1 MKMRKKQTGRRIMAV
16 LLSFL
21 LLIGVMPVTVTPV
34 RAEDA
39 TQSEVNADAGT
50 DVDADANADADA
62 DVMPLADIVSG
73 IVVVPLDITY
83 DGAVHD
89 AVEVQGMNADTD
101 HVTYKLGDGDWADS
115 CPQISD
121 AGEYIVS
128 VKVERD
134 GYTPYESGAVTARIA
149 KKQIENVEV
158 TPYSGTYDETA
169 HDVVAISEEGAD
181 YTISFKE
188 ENGDWTDVCPQ
199 IENVG
204 TKTVT
209 VKMERDNYET
219 LTNDYTAEVLSGT
232 IEGVSATLKTE
243 LVYTGTPQQLVESVT
258 GTRAGDKIYYKIDD
272 GAWIVNTDATAGMVT
287 DAGTYKVSIK
297 VERGSN
303 YEAKEIELDP
313 ATVAV
318 KKAPQTI
325 TFVKDNLT
333 QVVFD
338 ETEPANN
345 VYDYSAEGEPGNTR
359 SITYRV
365 ENNAVSDTA
374 DIATIASIDQSTGE
388 LKILKGGYHIKVIAT
403 IAGDTNYESTEIAK
417 SVTVKNCEKD
427 LLSFKNAVVNVS
439 LKDGAVLTGQKA
451 DKKYTDDNGEITYAA
466 LIDGNAETL
475 DAYGLT
481 INAVTGDIS
490 VTDLVLLGRK
500 MTENNGGISIAV
512 TAEKAC
518 GTKKELETEDEKT
531 VYAAG
536 DAGYKV
542 NLTYAAVPANPYTL
556 KTQNGEIVTGPD
568 GNNGWFKTPV
578 IVEAKSGYSIA
589 SGTLTAGFSDSV
601 ILDEQGTQARVVF
614 LKNNTTDE
622 ITAPVTVTE
631 IAKMDS
637 VKPDAN
643 QISIAYSTPV
653 VSNIFN
659 FYKTKVTI
667 TFTAYDVTSGI
678 DYFDWEYIKADVTGS
693 GNLEA
698 DQGRVEAVRDG
709 SDATKYTG
717 TLTLP
722 RNEADQLRG
731 YLSVTATDQAGN
743 QSDVKTDSGKI
754 FVRDTI
760 SPTASVTYQLAGE
773 GRQNRIGD
781 KYYFSNDV
789 VFTFDVVESN
799 FFAEDVQVAVSKDG
813 RVSRME
819 NLNWTDTGKQDEHET
834 TLTLSEDGD
843 YFVYFSYADRSGNEV
858 QTTYQSEMIVIDK
871 TAPVITFTYDENTQI
886 ATVSVIERNFRKE
899 DFKAAVEAENIYGE
913 SVACDVQT
921 ILRNCEWTRSGDV
934 NTATISTQFMDA
946 SYVLTFDYSDLIGN
960 AAQQIRTD
968 SFVVDHTGPAT
979 ATMSVKYSTSLL
991 DMILEGITFGYYNPD
1006 VRVTFTAS
1014 DEVSGVDHFTWSYTK
1029 QTGASD
1035 SNVSAYQ
1042 DTVVAAEQ
1050 DAGNRSR
1057 YSATVTLPA
1066 ETAQQLRGNIAFTA
1080 TDGKGNVSE
1089 KITDAGH
1096 VLVVDTIAP
1105 TMNVEYSQ
1113 ASRIAGSTMYYNGSV
1128 TAVLNVTEAN
1138 FYRQDVEVKV
1148 TKNGQIT
1155 SIAPDWNDI
1164 SEDLH
1169 RGTIIIPA
1177 AADHADDGD
1186 YVITVSYQDR
1196 SNNTMAAYTSDVIT
1210 VDTLNPVIDV
1220 AYANTNKINAVTD
1233 AEGHVRNYYNSVQT
1247 ATVSVNEHN
1256 FDQNEVD
1263 LQITAK
1269 DIQGNELAIDSL
1281 CTRSGWSTE
1290 GDVHTMTITYAGSA
1304 NYTFD
1309 VSYIDQAANPAADY
1323 AADYFTVDTNKA
1335 KNLEVSY
1342 SASILET
1349 ILQGITFGFYNA
1361 KTTVTITATDDIA
1374 GVHSFKYSYLNA
1386 AGVSNTNAE
1395 LRDQVI
1401 GADKITYSGGGAT
1414 ATATFEIPQE
1424 ALGANNQFNG
1434 TIDFNATD
1442 RSGNESDYFE
1452 DTLRI
1457 VVDNISP
1464 TASVEYNTPVQTVDG
1479 VAYYDGDVTATVTI
1493 EEANFYAEDVEIS
1506 VTRDDGAYNVDPVW
1520 VDESSDVHTGTF
1532 KLTGDGD
1539 YFVTISYSDKS
1550 TNEMETY
1557 TSDQLTVDTEI
1568 EEATIMADGQELDG
1582 RAFKDEI
1589 IPEVHFEDTNFESC
1603 EIRLVRTSFADKNVD
1618 VTDKFITGHIVT
1630 NANGGSGTFDTFA
1643 KEQDND
1649 GIYTMTVSMNDKAGH
1664 SIEKSATFTVNR
1676 YGSVY
1681 EYSDYLVS
1689 LIADGG
1695 AYVQNVDK
1703 DLIITEYNAD
1713 RLVDNSLDIEISKD
1727 GKPVEDASYSV
1738 SPDPASVTEAGT
1750 SGWYQY
1756 QYTIAKENFAKDGVY
1771 KVAVSSKD
1779 DTGNTPENSNYDN
1792 KNILFRVDS
1801 TAPEINSI
1809 SGLENS
1815 IVNATQVAV
1824 KYTVYDTIGLQ
1835 SVDVYVDGKNVD
1847 KITDFSDDVNNYTG
1861 TFTLSENQ
1869 NAQHVQLVVYDLAG
1883 NSTDTDS
1890 KDFSS
1895 EYAFHNMVTVSTNLF
1910 VRWFANKALFWGTI
1924 GGVGAVCAGT
1934 AAGVTVFRRRKIKHS
1949 AQ

>member
-50 DVDADANADADA
+50 DVDADA

-101 HVTYKLGDGDWADS
+101 HVTYKLGDGDWAEG
-115 CPQISD
+115 CPQISE
-121 AGEYIVS
+121 AGEYTVT
-128 VKVERD
+128 VKVERE
-134 GYTPYESGAVTARIA
+134 GYTPYESGAVTAKIA
-149 KKQIENVEV
+149 KKQIEDVEV

-243 LVYTGTPQQLVESVT
+243 LVYTGTPQQLVENVT

-313 ATVAV
+313 ATVTV

-374 DIATIASIDQSTGE
+374 DIAAVATIDQSTGE

-403 IAGDTNYESTEIAK
+403 VAGDTNYESTEIAK
-417 SVTVKNCEKD
+417 SITVKNCEND
-427 LLSFKNAVVNVS
+427 LLSFKNAVVNAS

-481 INAVTGDIS
+481 INAATGDIS

-518 GTKKELETEDEKT
+518 GTKKELKTEDEKT

-589 SGTLTAGFSDSV
+589 SGALTAGFSDSV
-601 ILDEQGTQARVVF
+601 ILDEQGTEAHVIF
-614 LKNNTTDE
+614 LKNNATDE

-631 IAKMDS
+631 ITKMDS

-760 SPTASVTYQLAGE
+760 SPTASVTYQIAGE
-773 GRQNRIGD
+773 GRQQEIGD

-789 VFTFDVVESN
+789 AFTFDVVESN

-834 TLTLSEDGD
+834 TLTLSEDGE
-843 YFVYFSYADRSGNEV
+843 YIVYLSYADRSGNEPA
-858 QTTYQSEMIVIDK
+858 TYQSAVIIIDK
-871 TAPVITFTYDENTQI
+871 TAPVITFIYDENTQI
-886 ATVSVIERNFRKE
+886 ATISVIERNFRKE

-921 ILRNCEWTRSGDV
+921 ILRNCEWTRSGD
-934 NTATISTQFMDA
+934 
-946 SYVLTFDYSDLIGN
+946 
-960 AAQQIRTD
+960 
-968 SFVVDHTGPAT
+968 
-979 ATMSVKYSTSLL
+979 
-991 DMILEGITFGYYNPD
+991 
-1006 VRVTFTAS
+1006 
-1014 DEVSGVDHFTWSYTK
+1014 
-1029 QTGASD
+1029 
-1035 SNVSAYQ
+1035 
-1042 DTVVAAEQ
+1042 
-1050 DAGNRSR
+1050 
-1057 YSATVTLPA
+1057 
-1066 ETAQQLRGNIAFTA
+1066 
-1080 TDGKGNVSE
+1080 
-1089 KITDAGH
+1089 
-1096 VLVVDTIAP
+1096 
-1105 TMNVEYSQ
+1105 
-1113 ASRIAGSTMYYNGSV
+1113 
-1128 TAVLNVTEAN
+1128 
-1138 FYRQDVEVKV
+1138 
-1148 TKNGQIT
+1148 
-1155 SIAPDWNDI
+1155 
-1164 SEDLH
+1164 
-1169 RGTIIIPA
+1169 
-1177 AADHADDGD
+1177 
-1186 YVITVSYQDR
+1186 
-1196 SNNTMAAYTSDVIT
+1196 
-1210 VDTLNPVIDV
+1210 
-1220 AYANTNKINAVTD
+1220 
-1233 AEGHVRNYYNSVQT
+1233 
-1247 ATVSVNEHN
+1247 
-1256 FDQNEVD
+1256 
-1263 LQITAK
+1263 
-1269 DIQGNELAIDSL
+1269 
-1281 CTRSGWSTE
+1281 
-1290 GDVHTMTITYAGSA
+1290 
-1304 NYTFD
+1304 
-1309 VSYIDQAANPAADY
+1309 
-1323 AADYFTVDTNKA
+1323 
-1335 KNLEVSY
+1335 
-1342 SASILET
+1342 
-1349 ILQGITFGFYNA
+1349 
-1361 KTTVTITATDDIA
+1361 
-1374 GVHSFKYSYLNA
+1374 
-1386 AGVSNTNAE
+1386 
-1395 LRDQVI
+1395 
-1401 GADKITYSGGGAT
+1401 
-1414 ATATFEIPQE
+1414 
-1424 ALGANNQFNG
+1424 
-1434 TIDFNATD
+1434 DFNA
-1442 RSGNESDYFE
+1442 
-1452 DTLRI
+1452 
-1457 VVDNISP
+1457 
-1464 TASVEYNTPVQTVDG
+1464 
-1479 VAYYDGDVTATVTI
+1479 AYGCI
-1493 EEANFYAEDVEIS
+1493 
-1506 VTRDDGAYNVDPVW
+1506 
-1520 VDESSDVHTGTF
+1520 
-1532 KLTGDGD
+1532 
-1539 YFVTISYSDKS
+1539 
-1550 TNEMETY
+1550 
-1557 TSDQLTVDTEI
+1557 
-1568 EEATIMADGQELDG
+1568 
-1582 RAFKDEI
+1582 
-1589 IPEVHFEDTNFESC
+1589 
-1603 EIRLVRTSFADKNVD
+1603 
-1618 VTDKFITGHIVT
+1618 
-1630 NANGGSGTFDTFA
+1630 
-1643 KEQDND
+1643 
-1649 GIYTMTVSMNDKAGH
+1649 
-1664 SIEKSATFTVNR
+1664 
-1676 YGSVY
+1676 
-1681 EYSDYLVS
+1681 
-1689 LIADGG
+1689 
-1695 AYVQNVDK
+1695 
-1703 DLIITEYNAD
+1703 
-1713 RLVDNSLDIEISKD
+1713 
-1727 GKPVEDASYSV
+1727 
-1738 SPDPASVTEAGT
+1738 
-1750 SGWYQY
+1750 
-1756 QYTIAKENFAKDGVY
+1756 
-1771 KVAVSSKD
+1771 
-1779 DTGNTPENSNYDN
+1779 
-1792 KNILFRVDS
+1792 
-1801 TAPEINSI
+1801 
-1809 SGLENS
+1809 
-1815 IVNATQVAV
+1815 
-1824 KYTVYDTIGLQ
+1824 
-1835 SVDVYVDGKNVD
+1835 
-1847 KITDFSDDVNNYTG
+1847 
-1861 TFTLSENQ
+1861 
-1869 NAQHVQLVVYDLAG
+1869 
-1883 NSTDTDS
+1883 
-1890 KDFSS
+1890 
-1895 EYAFHNMVTVSTNLF
+1895 
-1910 VRWFANKALFWGTI
+1910 
-1924 GGVGAVCAGT
+1924 VCAD
-1934 AAGVTVFRRRKIKHS
+1934 I
-1949 AQ
+1949 

>member
-62 DVMPLADIVSG
+62 DADVMPLADIVSG
-73 IVVVPLDITY
+73 ISVVPLDITY

-101 HVTYKLGDGDWADS
+101 HVTYKLGDGDWAEG
-115 CPQISD
+115 CPQISE
-121 AGEYIVS
+121 AGEYTVT

-134 GYTPYESGAVTARIA
+134 GYTPYESGAVTAKIA
-149 KKQIENVEV
+149 KKQIEDVEV

-243 LVYTGTPQQLVESVT
+243 LVYTGTPQQLVENVT

-313 ATVAV
+313 ATVTV
-318 KKAPQTI
+318 KKVPQTI

-333 QVVFD
+333 QIVFD

-374 DIATIASIDQSTGE
+374 DIAAVATIDQSTGE

-417 SVTVKNCEKD
+417 SITVKNCEND
-427 LLSFKNAVVNVS
+427 LLSFKNAVVNAS

-466 LIDGNAETL
+466 LIDGNAESL

-481 INAVTGDIS
+481 INAATGDIS

-500 MTENNGGISIAV
+500 MTENNGGLSIAV

-518 GTKKELETEDEKT
+518 GTKKELKTEDEKT
-531 VYAAG
+531 VYASG

-556 KTQNGEIVTGPD
+556 KTQNGETVTGPD

-589 SGTLTAGFSDSV
+589 SGALTAGFSDSV
-601 ILDEQGTQARVVF
+601 ILDEQGTEARVVF

-631 IAKMDS
+631 ITKMDS

-760 SPTASVTYQLAGE
+760 SPTASVTYQIAGE
-773 GRQNRIGD
+773 GRQQEIGD

-789 VFTFDVVESN
+789 AFTFDVVESN

-834 TLTLSEDGD
+834 TLMLSEDGE
-843 YFVYFSYADRSGNEV
+843 YIVYFSYADRSGNEPA
-858 QTTYQSEMIVIDK
+858 TYQSAVIIIDK

-899 DFKAAVEAENIYGE
+899 DFKTAVEAENIYGE

-934 NTATISTQFMDA
+934 NTATISTQLMDA
-946 SYVLTFDYSDLIGN
+946 S
-960 AAQQIRTD
+960 
-968 SFVVDHTGPAT
+968 
-979 ATMSVKYSTSLL
+979 M
-991 DMILEGITFGYYNPD
+991 
-1006 VRVTFTAS
+1006 
-1014 DEVSGVDHFTWSYTK
+1014 
-1029 QTGASD
+1029 
-1035 SNVSAYQ
+1035 
-1042 DTVVAAEQ
+1042 
-1050 DAGNRSR
+1050 
-1057 YSATVTLPA
+1057 
-1066 ETAQQLRGNIAFTA
+1066 
-1080 TDGKGNVSE
+1080 
-1089 KITDAGH
+1089 
-1096 VLVVDTIAP
+1096 
-1105 TMNVEYSQ
+1105 
-1113 ASRIAGSTMYYNGSV
+1113 
-1128 TAVLNVTEAN
+1128 
-1138 FYRQDVEVKV
+1138 
-1148 TKNGQIT
+1148 
-1155 SIAPDWNDI
+1155 
-1164 SEDLH
+1164 
-1169 RGTIIIPA
+1169 
-1177 AADHADDGD
+1177 
-1186 YVITVSYQDR
+1186 
-1196 SNNTMAAYTSDVIT
+1196 
-1210 VDTLNPVIDV
+1210 
-1220 AYANTNKINAVTD
+1220 
-1233 AEGHVRNYYNSVQT
+1233 
-1247 ATVSVNEHN
+1247 
-1256 FDQNEVD
+1256 
-1263 LQITAK
+1263 
-1269 DIQGNELAIDSL
+1269 
-1281 CTRSGWSTE
+1281 C
-1290 GDVHTMTITYAGSA
+1290 
-1304 NYTFD
+1304 
-1309 VSYIDQAANPAADY
+1309 
-1323 AADYFTVDTNKA
+1323 
-1335 KNLEVSY
+1335 
-1342 SASILET
+1342 
-1349 ILQGITFGFYNA
+1349 
-1361 KTTVTITATDDIA
+1361 
-1374 GVHSFKYSYLNA
+1374 
-1386 AGVSNTNAE
+1386 
-1395 LRDQVI
+1395 
-1401 GADKITYSGGGAT
+1401 
-1414 ATATFEIPQE
+1414 
-1424 ALGANNQFNG
+1424 
-1434 TIDFNATD
+1434 
-1442 RSGNESDYFE
+1442 
-1452 DTLRI
+1452 
-1457 VVDNISP
+1457 
-1464 TASVEYNTPVQTVDG
+1464 
-1479 VAYYDGDVTATVTI
+1479 
-1493 EEANFYAEDVEIS
+1493 
-1506 VTRDDGAYNVDPVW
+1506 
-1520 VDESSDVHTGTF
+1520 
-1532 KLTGDGD
+1532 
-1539 YFVTISYSDKS
+1539 
-1550 TNEMETY
+1550 
-1557 TSDQLTVDTEI
+1557 
-1568 EEATIMADGQELDG
+1568 
-1582 RAFKDEI
+1582 
-1589 IPEVHFEDTNFESC
+1589 
-1603 EIRLVRTSFADKNVD
+1603 
-1618 VTDKFITGHIVT
+1618 
-1630 NANGGSGTFDTFA
+1630 
-1643 KEQDND
+1643 
-1649 GIYTMTVSMNDKAGH
+1649 
-1664 SIEKSATFTVNR
+1664 
-1676 YGSVY
+1676 
-1681 EYSDYLVS
+1681 
-1689 LIADGG
+1689 
-1695 AYVQNVDK
+1695 
-1703 DLIITEYNAD
+1703 
-1713 RLVDNSLDIEISKD
+1713 
-1727 GKPVEDASYSV
+1727 
-1738 SPDPASVTEAGT
+1738 
-1750 SGWYQY
+1750 
-1756 QYTIAKENFAKDGVY
+1756 
-1771 KVAVSSKD
+1771 
-1779 DTGNTPENSNYDN
+1779 
-1792 KNILFRVDS
+1792 
-1801 TAPEINSI
+1801 
-1809 SGLENS
+1809 
-1815 IVNATQVAV
+1815 
-1824 KYTVYDTIGLQ
+1824 
-1835 SVDVYVDGKNVD
+1835 
-1847 KITDFSDDVNNYTG
+1847 
-1861 TFTLSENQ
+1861 
-1869 NAQHVQLVVYDLAG
+1869 
-1883 NSTDTDS
+1883 
-1890 KDFSS
+1890 
-1895 EYAFHNMVTVSTNLF
+1895 
-1910 VRWFANKALFWGTI
+1910 
-1924 GGVGAVCAGT
+1924 
-1934 AAGVTVFRRRKIKHS
+1934 
-1949 AQ
+1949 